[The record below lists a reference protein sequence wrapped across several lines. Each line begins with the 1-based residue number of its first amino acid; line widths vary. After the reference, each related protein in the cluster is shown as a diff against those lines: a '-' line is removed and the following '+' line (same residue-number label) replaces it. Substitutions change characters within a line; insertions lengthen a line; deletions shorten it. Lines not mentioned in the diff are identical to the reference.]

1 MDKIS
6 PKLLPR
12 SLLPRRGVIEQDK
25 DEKPKTT
32 FQRQIFVGRHVAG
45 AEQAEVRL
53 QEGWQVSL
61 LLLSSVHDHDLAVVV
76 LIGQIHS
83 LS

>member
-12 SLLPRRGVIEQDK
+12 SLLPRKGVIEQDK
-25 DEKPKTT
+25 DEKQKKNT

-53 QEGWQVSL
+53 QEGWQVGLPLPSM
-61 LLLSSVHDHDLAVVV
+61 SM
-76 LIGQIHS
+76 I
-83 LS
+83 

>member
-25 DEKPKTT
+25 SEKPKTT

-53 QEGWQVSL
+53 QEGWQVGL
-61 LLLSSVHDHDLAVVV
+61 LLLSMSMIMMTVLV